1 MPKRPPA
8 KTKTPPS
15 RIAIAFAWAS
25 FAVLVI
31 TTILWSYWGSLVH
44 HSNADQ
50 LVNSYLFDSGTVF
63 KEASLPGQHT
73 FLLKW
78 PLLYLVKLLGS
89 TPAAFSVVTVLSAVI
104 TVAGFAFIL
113 YRIER
118 RPLNVGLLFL
128 GLASVLLLVPAAPY
142 AGGLLP
148 VNMAMVTTRNIEYLA
163 YLAGLVLLIRSRR
176 LRSPGFWLAS
186 TVLAFVIASDK
197 LFLSVAIGSALI
209 GLLVYAITKG
219 WNMVSFSAGWL
230 VDSLTAGLLATILLA
245 VVSALHITNIVSSG
259 TAGPYTLVQNVHDFG
274 LGLIFGAFGL
284 FTNLGANPVYDTLTL
299 RTVPHNLV
307 DRIFSVS
314 GPGYVLNLGIS
325 LLAAGAIFKIVQHSL
340 EYNRNRTV
348 SIDDRPTRLSILL
361 ILSSLAAGAS
371 FVVTNHYY
379 PVDARYLTI
388 ALFTVFVCLATYGR
402 KVDIRQVAAYRS
414 AAGMLVIILLST
426 VGAWQTTQGQRRAL
440 DPIEQRNKTIVELM
454 QARNVRLLVGD
465 YWRVIPI
472 RQESKRKLRVT
483 PLADCTAPRDILS
496 SRTWQPDLQKTGFA
510 YLLSLDKSLTGYPN
524 CSLEQITAV
533 FGRPNKSSVVAG
545 TTDKPTELL
554 LFYDSGIHVSSPT
567 TGKKVSTVFPVN
579 SSDLPDQVCNGPTV
593 VQTIAHQDDDLLFM
607 NPDLMKDIRDER
619 CIRTIYLTAGDAGSG
634 SFYWLGREKGAEHA
648 YSTMLG
654 GVQIWVE
661 RTVKLKSGQFVTIAN
676 PRGNQ
681 NIQLI
686 FMHLPDG
693 NINGRGFPGSGFTSL
708 EKLNNSSIRR
718 ISSVDGQS
726 SYSRSELVSGLAELF
741 EIYRPTVIRTQSS
754 LDPDS
759 RRHDHSD
766 HITVGRLTQSA
777 YDMFEKEVYQNEVV
791 IPIEFYTGYAN
802 TDQPANVSGEELED
816 KDRIFS
822 GYTKYDPATCSSNQD
837 CWSHSNYQKFLPR
850 QYRAER

>member
-1 MPKRPPA
+1 MPKKTFYRKPA
-8 KTKTPPS
+8 PLS
-15 RIAIAFAWAS
+15 RAAIAFAWGS
-25 FAVLVI
+25 FAVLTI
-31 TTILWSYWGSLVH
+31 TTLLWSYWGSLVH
-44 HSNADQ
+44 RSNADQ
-50 LVNSYLFDSGTVF
+50 LVNSYLFDNGTVF

-78 PLLYLVKLLGS
+78 PLIYLVKLLGS
-89 TPAAFSVVTVLSAVI
+89 TQAAFSLVTVLSTLL
-104 TVAGFAFIL
+104 TVAGFAFVL

-128 GLASVLLLVPAAPY
+128 GLASVLLLIPAAPY

-148 VNMAMVTTRNIEYLA
+148 VNMAMVTTRNIEYLV
-163 YLAGLVLLIRSRR
+163 YLAGLILLIRSRR
-176 LRSPGFWLAS
+176 LKSRGFWLAT
-186 TVLAFVIASDK
+186 TVLALLIASDK
-197 LFLSVAIGSALI
+197 LFLSIAIGGAFI
-209 GLLVYAITKG
+209 GLLIYAVTKG

-230 VDSLTAGLLATILLA
+230 VDSLLAGIMATIVLA
-245 VVSALHITNIVSSG
+245 VISALHITTIASSG
-259 TAGPYTLVQNVHDFG
+259 TAGPYTIVQNVHDLG
-274 LGLIFGAFGL
+274 LGLIFGVLGL

-299 RTVPHNLV
+299 RTIPHSLV

-314 GPGYVLNLGIS
+314 GPGYVLNLGIG
-325 LLAAGAIFKIVQHSL
+325 LLAAVSIVKIVQHSL
-340 EYNRNRTV
+340 EYNRNKTA
-348 SIDDRPTRLSILL
+348 SIDDRPIRLSILL

-371 FVVTNHYY
+371 FVATNHYY

-402 KVDIRQVAAYRS
+402 KVEIRQATTYRC
-414 AAGMLVIILLST
+414 AVGVLIIIALST
-426 VGAWQTTQGQRRAL
+426 VGTWQTTQAQRRAL
-440 DPIEQRNKTIVELM
+440 EPIEQRNQTIVELM
-454 QARNVRLLVGD
+454 RARNTKLLVGD

-472 RQESKRKLRVT
+472 RQDSDRKLQVT
-483 PLADCTAPRDILS
+483 PLANCTTPQGILS
-496 SRTWQPDLQKTGFA
+496 SRAWQPDLQKTGFA
-510 YLLSLDKSLTGYPN
+510 YLLSLDKSLTGYPH
-524 CSLEQITAV
+524 CSLEQVTSV
-533 FGRPNKSSVVAG
+533 FGRPNKSSVVSG

-554 LFYDSGIHVSSPT
+554 LFYDSGIHVSSLT
-567 TGKKVSTVFPVN
+567 NNKKVSTVFPVD
-579 SSDLPDQVCNGPTV
+579 SSDLPDQVCDGPTV

-607 NPDLMKDIRDER
+607 NPDLVKDIRDKR

-648 YSTMLG
+648 YSAMLG
-654 GVQIWVE
+654 SVQIWVE
-661 RTVKLKSGQFVTIAN
+661 RTVKLKTGQFVTIAS

-693 NINGRGFPGSGFTSL
+693 NLNGRGFPGNGFASI
-708 EKLNNSSIRR
+708 EKLYNGSIRR

-726 SYSRSELVSGLAELF
+726 SYSRSELINSLAELL

-759 RRHDHSD
+759 KRHDHSD

-777 YDMFEKEVYQNEVV
+777 YETFEKQVYQNEVV

-802 TDQPANVSGEELED
+802 ADQPANVSGEELED

-822 GYTKYDPATCSSNQD
+822 GYTKYDPATCSSSQA